1 MESRRAVIRFHT
13 LIYEPPPIPL
23 PVITIVTRNSLNVS
37 NCISLLIRVIR
48 VEEKGGNERHDAKLF
63 KIIENFASAFRD
75 TTILLLDF
83 IFNFAKMSKFLHPP
97 LLILYLLISLQLSE
111 IRLILSF
118 ILLEKSYRFSLF
130 IFVRKII
137 SSCLI

>member
-1 MESRRAVIRFHT
+1 MKDT
-13 LIYEPPPIPL
+13 TQNYLK
-23 PVITIVTRNSLNVS
+23 
-37 NCISLLIRVIR
+37 LL
-48 VEEKGGNERHDAKLF
+48 K
-63 KIIENFASAFRD
+63 NFASAFRD

-97 LLILYLLISLQLSE
+97 LLILYRLISLQLSE

-118 ILLEKSYRFSLF
+118 LLLEKSYRFSLF

>member
-1 MESRRAVIRFHT
+1 MKDT
-13 LIYEPPPIPL
+13 TQNYLK
-23 PVITIVTRNSLNVS
+23 
-37 NCISLLIRVIR
+37 LL
-48 VEEKGGNERHDAKLF
+48 K
-63 KIIENFASAFRD
+63 NFASAFRD

-118 ILLEKSYRFSLF
+118 LLLEKSYRFSLF

>member
-1 MESRRAVIRFHT
+1 MKDT
-13 LIYEPPPIPL
+13 TQNYLK
-23 PVITIVTRNSLNVS
+23 
-37 NCISLLIRVIR
+37 LL
-48 VEEKGGNERHDAKLF
+48 K
-63 KIIENFASAFRD
+63 NFASAFRD

-97 LLILYLLISLQLSE
+97 YFVSLISLQLSE

-118 ILLEKSYRFSLF
+118 LLLEKSYRFSLF

>member
-1 MESRRAVIRFHT
+1 MKDT
-13 LIYEPPPIPL
+13 TQNYLK
-23 PVITIVTRNSLNVS
+23 
-37 NCISLLIRVIR
+37 LL
-48 VEEKGGNERHDAKLF
+48 K
-63 KIIENFASAFRD
+63 NFASAFRD

-118 ILLEKSYRFSLF
+118 LLLERSYRFSLF

>member
-1 MESRRAVIRFHT
+1 MKDT
-13 LIYEPPPIPL
+13 TQNYLK
-23 PVITIVTRNSLNVS
+23 
-37 NCISLLIRVIR
+37 LL
-48 VEEKGGNERHDAKLF
+48 K
-63 KIIENFASAFRD
+63 NFASAFRD

-111 IRLILSF
+111 IQLILSF
-118 ILLEKSYRFSLF
+118 LLLEKSYRFSLF

-137 SSCLI
+137 SLCLI

>member
-1 MESRRAVIRFHT
+1 MKDT
-13 LIYEPPPIPL
+13 TQNYLK
-23 PVITIVTRNSLNVS
+23 
-37 NCISLLIRVIR
+37 LL
-48 VEEKGGNERHDAKLF
+48 K
-63 KIIENFASAFRD
+63 NFATAFRD

-83 IFNFAKMSKFLHPP
+83 IFNFPKMSKFLHPP

-118 ILLEKSYRFSLF
+118 LLLEKSSRFSLF

>member
-1 MESRRAVIRFHT
+1 MKDT
-13 LIYEPPPIPL
+13 TQNYLK
-23 PVITIVTRNSLNVS
+23 
-37 NCISLLIRVIR
+37 LL
-48 VEEKGGNERHDAKLF
+48 K
-63 KIIENFASAFRD
+63 NFASVFRD

-111 IRLILSF
+111 IQLILSF
-118 ILLEKSYRFSLF
+118 LLLEKSYRFSLF

>member
-1 MESRRAVIRFHT
+1 MKDT
-13 LIYEPPPIPL
+13 TQNYLK
-23 PVITIVTRNSLNVS
+23 
-37 NCISLLIRVIR
+37 LL
-48 VEEKGGNERHDAKLF
+48 K
-63 KIIENFASAFRD
+63 NFASAFRD